1 LQGTAPITSLSETS
15 SDPENLEAELS
26 DKHDVIEIM
35 NLERLFVTGV
45 LDELKVCFSYSKQV
59 CLGYFY
65 YMKLPCDGSTQS
77 SERSA
82 ASSLYS
88 LFIYYFFN
96 FFSFSMAK
104 AS

>member
-1 LQGTAPITSLSETS
+1 MQGTAPITSLSETS
-15 SDPENLEAELS
+15 SDLENSEVELS

-59 CLGYFY
+59 RLGYFY

-77 SERSA
+77 SERSSA
-82 ASSLYS
+82 FFFLAWPKLHECASC
-88 LFIYYFFN
+88 
-96 FFSFSMAK
+96 
-104 AS
+104 

>member
-1 LQGTAPITSLSETS
+1 M
-15 SDPENLEAELS
+15 ELG

-65 YMKLPCDGSTQS
+65 HIKLPCDGSTQS

-82 ASSLYS
+82 ASSLYFFSFFLS
-88 LFIYYFFN
+88 LFIIFKIFF
-96 FFSFSMAK
+96 F
-104 AS
+104 

>member
-1 LQGTAPITSLSETS
+1 MQGTAPITSLSETS
-15 SDPENLEAELS
+15 SDPENSEAELS

-65 YMKLPCDGSTQS
+65 HMKLPCDGSTQS
-77 SERSA
+77 SERSS
-82 ASSLYS
+82 ASTL
-88 LFIYYFFN
+88 YFFLK
-96 FFSFSMAK
+96 FFLLEWPK
-104 AS
+104 LHECASC